1 MKQPRHMKKILI
13 ATDGSPGAAVAVEE
27 GVWLAKMIDAKVIF
41 VAVARP
47 PLRVLGEPYYQRALS
62 VDLSRARDALG
73 KAIPAA
79 RERGVTFETEA
90 VEGAPADA
98 ILELA
103 RSRDVDLIV
112 LGSRGR
118 GSVTGAVLGSVST
131 DVVHRADRP
140 VLVAR
145 PRVAA
150 QSRAR
155 LAVRV

>member
-1 MKQPRHMKKILI
+1 MQQPRHMKKILI

-27 GVWLAKMIDAKVIF
+27 GVWLAKMLDAKVIF

-62 VDLSRARDALG
+62 VDLSRAREALA
-73 KAIPAA
+73 KAIPVAS
-79 RERGVTFETEA
+79 ERAVAFETEA
-90 VEGAPADA
+90 LEGAPADV

-103 RSRDVDLIV
+103 SGRDIDLIV

-118 GSVTGAVLGSVST
+118 GAVTGAVLGSVSA

-150 QSRAR
+150 RSRAR
-155 LAVRV
+155 LRAAV

>member
-27 GVWLAKMIDAKVIF
+27 GVWLAKMLGAKVIF

-62 VDLSRARDALG
+62 VDLSRARDALA
-73 KAIPAA
+73 KAIPVA
-79 RERGVTFETEA
+79 RERAVGFETEA
-90 VEGAPADA
+90 LEGAPADV

-118 GSVTGAVLGSVST
+118 GSVTGAVLGSVSA
-131 DVVHRADRP
+131 DVVHRTDRP

-145 PRVAA
+145 PRVPAR
-150 QSRAR
+150 SRAR
-155 LAVRV
+155 LRAAV